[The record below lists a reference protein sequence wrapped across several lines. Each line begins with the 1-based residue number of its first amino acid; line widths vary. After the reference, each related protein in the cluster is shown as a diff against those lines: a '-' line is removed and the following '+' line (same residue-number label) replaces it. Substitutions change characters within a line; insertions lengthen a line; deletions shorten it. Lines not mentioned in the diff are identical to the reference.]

1 VIELIYNNDTIR
13 VLYADRAEIE
23 FINEQCSYIVPA
35 AEWSDK
41 YQSGSWNGKIS
52 LFNKKTCTFPSGLL
66 NIIGDKLRESKINF
80 KITDERKQPIVSKN
94 CVVDLGEH
102 SFRDYQ
108 QKAIQVIKE
117 NQRGIL
123 AMCTGAG
130 KTKSSCGIISDLSV
144 YPVIFV
150 VPSVSLLKQT
160 VAEFKQSLK
169 PLVDDFEIG
178 EIGGGVCKIAEN
190 GVNVATYHTILTAY
204 NQKYSESKKKVI
216 NIEEDKI
223 SLPSLQKQL
232 DILEVDYKNSPT
244 SKLKAIAKKIKEVEK
259 KIENKKK
266 FIANKSKIRDIV
278 SSCQLLIIDETHLAA
293 EVIENISLKAEKAY
307 YKCGLS
313 ATPQRMD
320 NQDLRMFGATGQIIH
335 KVTASE
341 LIKRDFLVKP
351 HIYTIDLEHIDR
363 TSSSYQETYKNA
375 IVLNEQKNT
384 LIKYLA
390 EDMKRQGRP
399 TLILVERLEHGEI
412 LQKMIED
419 CLFVPGGDG
428 GDDRPISDEEMDYR
442 KYQLNRCENN
452 EIILIATQWAN
463 TGIDAPRISGLILA
477 GSTGTLNTVIQQ
489 VGRVLRKAPGKKDCV
504 IFDFKHKEKNLRNH
518 YYSRAK
524 AYKTE
529 PEFQVKMLKYNSSK
543 GTYV

>member
-1 VIELIYNNDTIR
+1 MIELLYNNDVIR
-13 VLYADRAEIE
+13 VLHADRSEIE

-52 LFNKKTCTFPSGLL
+52 LFNKRACTFPSGLL
-66 NIIGDKLRESKINF
+66 NIITDKLKASKINF
-80 KITDERKQPIVSKN
+80 KITDERKLPLVSKN

-102 SFRDYQ
+102 NFRDYQ
-108 QKAIQVIKE
+108 QKAIQTIKE

-130 KTKSSCGIISDLSV
+130 KTKSSCGIISELSV
-144 YPVIFV
+144 YPVIFI

-178 EIGGGVCKIAEN
+178 EIGGGVCKIATN

-204 NQKYSESKKKVI
+204 NQKYSESKKKII

-232 DILEVDYKNSPT
+232 DVLQVDYANSPA
-244 SKLKAIAKKIKEVEK
+244 SKLKGIAKKIKEFEK

-266 FIANKSKIRDIV
+266 FISNKSSIRDLV
-278 SSCQLLIIDETHLAA
+278 SECQLLIVDETHLAA
-293 EVIENISLKAEKAY
+293 EVIENISSKASKAY

-320 NQDLRMFGATGQIIH
+320 NQDLRMFGATGPVIH
-335 KVTASE
+335 RVSASE
-341 LIKRDFLVKP
+341 LIQRGFLVKP
-351 HIYTIDLEHIDR
+351 YIYAIDLDHIDK
-363 TSSSYQETYKNA
+363 TSASYQETYKNA
-375 IVLNEQKNT
+375 IVLNEHKNN
-384 LIKYLA
+384 LIKSLA
-390 EDMKRQGRP
+390 EEMKRQGRP
-399 TLILVERLEHGEI
+399 TLILVERLEHGET
-412 LQKMIED
+412 LQNMIED

-452 EIILIATQWAN
+452 EIILVATQWAN
-463 TGIDAPRISGLILA
+463 TGIDAPKISSLILA
-477 GSTGTLNTVIQQ
+477 GSVGTFNTVIQQ
-489 VGRVLRKAPGKKDCV
+489 VGRVLRKAPGKSDCV
-504 IFDFKHKEKNLRNH
+504 IFDFRHKEKNLRNH
-518 YYSRAK
+518 YYSRTK

>member
-1 VIELIYNNDTIR
+1 MLELIYNNDAIR
-13 VLYADRAEIE
+13 VLHAEKQEIE
-23 FINEQCSYIVPA
+23 FINEQCSYVVPS

-52 LFNKKTCTFPSGLL
+52 LFSKKTCKFPSGLL
-66 NIIGDKLRESKINF
+66 SVISSKLKESKIDF
-80 KITDERKQPIVSKN
+80 KITDNRKLPEISKN
-94 CVVDLGEH
+94 CIVDLGEH
-102 SFRDYQ
+102 KFRDYQ
-108 QKAIQVIKE
+108 EKAIQAIKE
-117 NQRGIL
+117 KTRGIL

-130 KTKSSCGIISDLSV
+130 KTKSSCGIISELSV
-144 YPVIFV
+144 YPVIFI

-169 PLVDDFEIG
+169 PLIEEFGVG
-178 EIGGGVCKIAEN
+178 EIGGGVCKIIAD

-204 NQKYSESKKKVI
+204 NQKYSESKKKVVD
-216 NIEEDKI
+216 IEEDKV

-232 DILEVDYKNSPT
+232 NILQVDYANS
-244 SKLKAIAKKIKEVEK
+244 SSNKLKGISKKIKEIEK
-259 KIENKKK
+259 KIENKQK
-266 FIANKSKIRDIV
+266 FISNKSKIRDLV
-278 SSCQLLIIDETHLAA
+278 SNCQLLIIDETHLAA
-293 EVIENISLKAEKAY
+293 EVIENISLKANKAY

-320 NQDLRMFGATGQIIH
+320 NQDLRMFGATGSIIH
-335 KVTASE
+335 RVSASE
-341 LIKRDFLVKP
+341 LIQRGFLVKP
-351 HIYTIDLEHIDR
+351 YIYSIDLDHIDK
-363 TSSSYQETYKNA
+363 TSASYQETYKNA

-384 LIKYLA
+384 LIKSLA
-390 EDMKRQGRP
+390 EAMKRQGRP

-412 LQKMIED
+412 LQNMIED

-428 GDDRPISDEEMDYR
+428 GDDKPISDEEMDYR

-452 EIILIATQWAN
+452 EIILVATQWAN
-463 TGIDAPRISGLILA
+463 TGIDAPKISSLILA
-477 GSTGTLNTVIQQ
+477 GSTGTFNTVIQQ
-489 VGRVLRKAPGKKDCV
+489 VGRVLRKAPGKNNCIV
-504 IFDFKHKEKNLRNH
+504 FDFKHKEKNLRNH

>member
-1 VIELIYNNDTIR
+1 MLELIYNNDAIR
-13 VLYADRAEIE
+13 VLHAEKQEIE
-23 FINEQCSYIVPA
+23 FINEQCSYVVPS

-41 YQSGSWNGKIS
+41 YQSGRWNGKIS
-52 LFNKKTCTFPSGLL
+52 LFSKKTCTFPSGLL
-66 NIIGDKLRESKINF
+66 SVISSKLKESKIDF
-80 KITDERKQPIVSKN
+80 KITDNRKLPEISKN
-94 CVVDLGEH
+94 CIVDLGEH
-102 SFRDYQ
+102 KFRDYQ
-108 QKAIQVIKE
+108 EKAIQAIKE
-117 NQRGIL
+117 KTRGIL

-130 KTKSSCGIISDLSV
+130 KTKSSCGIISELSV
-144 YPVIFV
+144 YPVIFI

-169 PLVDDFEIG
+169 PLIEEFGVG
-178 EIGGGVCKIAEN
+178 EIGGGVCKIIAD

-204 NQKYSESKKKVI
+204 NQKYSESKKKVVD
-216 NIEEDKI
+216 IEEDKV

-232 DILEVDYKNSPT
+232 NILQVDYANSP
-244 SKLKAIAKKIKEVEK
+244 SNKLKGISKKIKEIEK
-259 KIENKKK
+259 KIENKQK
-266 FIANKSKIRDIV
+266 FISNKSKIRDLV
-278 SSCQLLIIDETHLAA
+278 SNCQLLIIDETHLAA
-293 EVIENISLKAEKAY
+293 EVIENISLKANKAY

-320 NQDLRMFGATGQIIH
+320 NQDLRMFGATGSIIH
-335 KVTASE
+335 RVSASE
-341 LIKRDFLVKP
+341 LIQRGFLVKP
-351 HIYTIDLEHIDR
+351 YIYSIDLDHIDK
-363 TSSSYQETYKNA
+363 TSASYQETYKNA

-384 LIKYLA
+384 LIKSLA
-390 EDMKRQGRP
+390 EAMKRQGRP

-412 LQKMIED
+412 LQNMIED

-428 GDDRPISDEEMDYR
+428 GDDKPISDEEMDYR

-452 EIILIATQWAN
+452 EIILVATQWAN
-463 TGIDAPRISGLILA
+463 TGIDAPKISSLILA
-477 GSTGTLNTVIQQ
+477 GSTGTFNTVIQQ
-489 VGRVLRKAPGKKDCV
+489 VGRVLRKAPGKNNCIV
-504 IFDFKHKEKNLRNH
+504 FDFKHKEKNLRNH

>member
-1 VIELIYNNDTIR
+1 VLELIYNNDAIR
-13 VLYADRAEIE
+13 VLHAEKQEIE
-23 FINEQCSYIVPA
+23 FINEQCSYVVPS

-52 LFNKKTCTFPSGLL
+52 LFSKKTCKFPSGLL
-66 NIIGDKLRESKINF
+66 SVISSKLKESKIDF
-80 KITDERKQPIVSKN
+80 KITDNRKLPEISKN
-94 CVVDLGEH
+94 CIVDLGEH
-102 SFRDYQ
+102 KFRDYQ
-108 QKAIQVIKE
+108 EKAIQAIKE
-117 NQRGIL
+117 KTRGIL

-130 KTKSSCGIISDLSV
+130 KTKSSCGIISELSV
-144 YPVIFV
+144 YPVIFI

-169 PLVDDFEIG
+169 PLIEEFGVG
-178 EIGGGVCKIAEN
+178 EIGGGVCKIIAD

-204 NQKYSESKKKVI
+204 NQKYSESKKKVVD
-216 NIEEDKI
+216 IEEDKV

-232 DILEVDYKNSPT
+232 NILQVDYANS
-244 SKLKAIAKKIKEVEK
+244 SSNKLKGISKKIKEIEK
-259 KIENKKK
+259 KIENKQK
-266 FIANKSKIRDIV
+266 FISNKSKIRDLV
-278 SSCQLLIIDETHLAA
+278 SNCQLLIIDETHLAA
-293 EVIENISLKAEKAY
+293 EVIENISLKANKAY

-320 NQDLRMFGATGQIIH
+320 NQDLRMFGATGSIIH
-335 KVTASE
+335 RVSASE
-341 LIKRDFLVKP
+341 LIQRGFLVKP
-351 HIYTIDLEHIDR
+351 YIYSIDLDHIDK
-363 TSSSYQETYKNA
+363 TSASYQETYKNA

-384 LIKYLA
+384 LIKSLA
-390 EDMKRQGRP
+390 EAMKRQGRP

-412 LQKMIED
+412 LQNMIED

-428 GDDRPISDEEMDYR
+428 GDDKPISDEEMDYR

-452 EIILIATQWAN
+452 EIILVATQWAN
-463 TGIDAPRISGLILA
+463 TGIDAPKISSLILA
-477 GSTGTLNTVIQQ
+477 GSTGTFNTVIQQ
-489 VGRVLRKAPGKKDCV
+489 VGRVLRKAPGKNNCIV
-504 IFDFKHKEKNLRNH
+504 FDFKHKEKNLRNH

>member
-1 VIELIYNNDTIR
+1 VLELIYNNDAIR
-13 VLYADRAEIE
+13 VLHAEKQEIE
-23 FINEQCSYIVPA
+23 FINEQCSYVVPS

-52 LFNKKTCTFPSGLL
+52 LFSKKRCTFPSGLL
-66 NIIGDKLRESKINF
+66 SVISSKLKESKIDF
-80 KITDERKQPIVSKN
+80 KITDNRKLPEISKN
-94 CVVDLGEH
+94 CIVDLGEH
-102 SFRDYQ
+102 KFRDYQ
-108 QKAIQVIKE
+108 EKAIQAIKE
-117 NQRGIL
+117 KTRGIL

-130 KTKSSCGIISDLSV
+130 KTKSSCGIISELSV
-144 YPVIFV
+144 YPVIFI

-169 PLVDDFEIG
+169 PLIEEFGVG
-178 EIGGGVCKIAEN
+178 EIGGGVCKIIAD

-204 NQKYSESKKKVI
+204 NQKYSESKKKVVD
-216 NIEEDKI
+216 IEEDKV

-232 DILEVDYKNSPT
+232 NILQVDYANSP
-244 SKLKAIAKKIKEVEK
+244 SNKLKGISKKIKEIEK
-259 KIENKKK
+259 KIENKQK
-266 FIANKSKIRDIV
+266 FISNKSKIRDLV
-278 SSCQLLIIDETHLAA
+278 SNCQLLIIDETHLAA
-293 EVIENISLKAEKAY
+293 EVIENISLKANKAY

-320 NQDLRMFGATGQIIH
+320 NQDLRMFGATGSIIH
-335 KVTASE
+335 RVSASE
-341 LIKRDFLVKP
+341 LIQRGFLVKP
-351 HIYTIDLEHIDR
+351 YIYSIDLDHIDK
-363 TSSSYQETYKNA
+363 TSASYQETYKNA

-384 LIKYLA
+384 LIKSLA
-390 EDMKRQGRP
+390 EAMKRQGRP

-412 LQKMIED
+412 LQNMIED

-428 GDDRPISDEEMDYR
+428 GDDKPISDEEMDYR

-452 EIILIATQWAN
+452 EIILVATQWAN
-463 TGIDAPRISGLILA
+463 TGIDAPKISSLILA
-477 GSTGTLNTVIQQ
+477 GSTGTFNTVIQQ
-489 VGRVLRKAPGKKDCV
+489 VGRVLRKAPGKNNCIV
-504 IFDFKHKEKNLRNH
+504 FDFKHKEKNLRNH

>member
-1 VIELIYNNDTIR
+1 VIELLYNNDVIR
-13 VLYADRAEIE
+13 VLHADRSEIE

-52 LFNKKTCTFPSGLL
+52 LFNKRACTFPSGLL
-66 NIIGDKLRESKINF
+66 NIITDKLKASKINF
-80 KITDERKQPIVSKN
+80 KITDERKLPLVSKN

-102 SFRDYQ
+102 NFRDYQ
-108 QKAIQVIKE
+108 QKAIQTIKE

-130 KTKSSCGIISDLSV
+130 KTKSSCGIISELSV
-144 YPVIFV
+144 YPVIFI

-178 EIGGGVCKIAEN
+178 EIGGGVCKIATN

-204 NQKYSESKKKVI
+204 NQKYSESKKKII

-232 DILEVDYKNSPT
+232 DVLQVDYANSPA
-244 SKLKAIAKKIKEVEK
+244 SKLKGIAKKIKEFEK

-266 FIANKSKIRDIV
+266 FISNKSSIRDLV
-278 SSCQLLIIDETHLAA
+278 SECQLLIVDETHLAA
-293 EVIENISLKAEKAY
+293 EVIENISSKASKAY

-320 NQDLRMFGATGQIIH
+320 NQDLRMFGATGPVIH
-335 KVTASE
+335 RVSASE
-341 LIKRDFLVKP
+341 LIQRGFLVKP
-351 HIYTIDLEHIDR
+351 YIYAIDLDHIDK
-363 TSSSYQETYKNA
+363 TSASYQETYKNA
-375 IVLNEQKNT
+375 IVLNEQKNN
-384 LIKYLA
+384 LIKSLA
-390 EDMKRQGRP
+390 EEMKRQGRP
-399 TLILVERLEHGEI
+399 TLILVERLEHGET
-412 LQKMIED
+412 LQNMIED

-452 EIILIATQWAN
+452 EIILVATQWAN
-463 TGIDAPRISGLILA
+463 TGIDAPKISSLILA
-477 GSTGTLNTVIQQ
+477 GSVGTFNTVIQQ
-489 VGRVLRKAPGKKDCV
+489 VGRVLRKAPGKSDCV
-504 IFDFKHKEKNLRNH
+504 IFDFRHKEKNLRNH
-518 YYSRAK
+518 YYSRTK